1 MSLIYF
7 CATENKRLHKD
18 WLPTLE
24 NFNESHKQIEK
35 ARQEKK
41 KRESSHKWTSESKSK
56 MRKWLPGSDGC
67 EGLAGPGTEVDEKQ
81 RGRVQ
86 KDSGALCSYTRHWET
101 HSNTFTHSHTD
112 AAVHRSACLCPLPH
126 RPHAGISEG
135 SLISNPVLGFKAEPH
150 SPSVDW
156 RGFLGLPF
164 TTQGISASLHK
175 PRSSDTNLGTK
186 WSRDKDLFKGTSPG
200 QTRLCQTPAQRLK
213 INLWNNIF
221 PQLQTFFVGL
231 EGGQL

>member
-1 MSLIYF
+1 
-7 CATENKRLHKD
+7 
-18 WLPTLE
+18 
-24 NFNESHKQIEK
+24 
-35 ARQEKK
+35 
-41 KRESSHKWTSESKSK
+41 

-81 RGRVQ
+81 RGRAQ

-135 SLISNPVLGFKAEPH
+135 SLISNPVLGVEAEPH
-150 SPSVDW
+150 SLNLETHFPPVDS

-164 TTQGISASLHK
+164 TTQGISASLQK
-175 PRSSDTNLGTK
+175 PRSSGTNLWTK
-186 WSRDKDLFKGTSPG
+186 WSRDKGLFEGTSPG

-213 INLWNNIF
+213 INLWNKIF
-221 PQLQTFFVGL
+221 PQLQTVFVGF
-231 EGGQL
+231 EVGQSNPERLKENQDKF